1 MLVVS
6 TQLGYTP
13 VSASITEEAIR
24 ATRGGAV
31 GQGDHMVNEAWFIW
45 TLMGVGKYCSRQH
58 QQETESLQR
67 TLLPDRSEMT
77 EGTEDNGLGFALV
90 EGG

>member
-1 MLVVS
+1 M
-6 TQLGYTP
+6 GWGWG
-13 VSASITEEAIR
+13 
-24 ATRGGAV
+24 RGN
-31 GQGDHMVNEAWFIW
+31 HIVNEVCFIW
-45 TLMGVGKYCSRQH
+45 TLRGVEKYCSRQH

-77 EGTEDNGLGFALV
+77 EGTEDNGLGFALG